1 MVLNKILLT
10 SILIFCILGLSKT
23 KAQNNSIFAPA
34 IQVNNTV
41 ITKFEFD
48 QRVKFLSTLN
58 FPGNYNQLA
67 KTQLI
72 EERLKQSESEK
83 LNIIVSDAE
92 LEDALKR
99 FASKA
104 NLSVDEFIT
113 ELKKI
118 GIYSETFRSYVETE
132 VIWQKLVKKK
142 FGAQS
147 KISNLQFT
155 RSKSIAKYEDTVQ
168 VLLTEIIIP
177 FSNQD
182 IKEKESIANQLKKIK
197 GIDEFSN
204 AAQKYSKAPTANV
217 GGRIKWQ
224 NFDIL
229 PEIIKPV
236 IFGLT
241 PGEVTEPIRLPKAF
255 ALFQLRDIR
264 ENKDKNAK
272 SELLDFV
279 TVNSNLSKL
288 KSLEYIKGNFQNCSD
303 LPAIIKDQMEFTLIR
318 SKHFSDELP
327 EAIAGVLKNLDSNEA
342 KIIIDDK
349 KSKLVILC
357 ERNYQENSTIKII
370 ENDKKVLQN
379 TRLKY
384 LARSLLETLKDNARI
399 VIK

>member
-10 SILIFCILGLSKT
+10 SIFLLCIVGLSET
-23 KAQNNSIFAPA
+23 KAQTNSIFAPV

-48 QRVKFLSTLN
+48 QRVKFLSALN

-72 EERLKQSESEK
+72 EERLKQSESDK
-83 LNIIVSDAE
+83 LNIIVSEAE

-99 FASKA
+99 FASRA
-104 NLSVDEFIT
+104 NLSVNEFIS
-113 ELKKI
+113 ELNKI
-118 GIYSETFRSYVETE
+118 GIYSETFRSYVKTE
-132 VIWQKLVKKK
+132 VIWQKLVQKK

-147 KISNLQFT
+147 KISNLQLK

-182 IKEKESIANQLKKIK
+182 IEEKESIANQLKNIK
-197 GIDEFSN
+197 GIEEFSN
-204 AAQKYSKAPTANV
+204 AARKHSKVPTANV

-224 NFDIL
+224 NFDML

-264 ENKDKNAK
+264 EIKDKNAK

-303 LPAIIKDQMEFTLIR
+303 LPAIIGDQMEFTLIR

-327 EAIAGVLKNLDSNEA
+327 ESIAGVLKNLDSNEA

-357 ERNYQENSTIKII
+357 ERNYQENSTIKAI